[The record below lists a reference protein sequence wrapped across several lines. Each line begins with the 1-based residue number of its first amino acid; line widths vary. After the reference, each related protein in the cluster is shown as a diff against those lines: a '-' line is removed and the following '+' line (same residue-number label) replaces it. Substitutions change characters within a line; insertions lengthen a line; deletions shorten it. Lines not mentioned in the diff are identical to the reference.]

1 MTVRFN
7 PDLYAG
13 LVSGLNTNNAQQSQA
28 LQELSTGRRVNQPSD
43 DPQATAAV
51 INIHWQTA
59 QVDQYAQS
67 INNIQ
72 GFVQTADSTLSS
84 VVTSLNQAISLG
96 VQAGDGTLSST
107 NRADLAT
114 QIQSVA
120 QQVLS
125 LANTSYQGTYIFAG
139 TASGQPPYAAN
150 AASPSGVTYQGNGNA
165 KTAEIGP
172 GQTVTTNIPGSK
184 LFTDP
189 TSDVFAALTNLA
201 TAAQNNS
208 GVDTAVTQLRAA
220 FDHISSQRTQLGTA
234 SSQLTTASSFLAND
248 KVQLSTQENTAIGID
263 LAQAA
268 SDVQKALTQRSALL
282 AAGGQ
287 IQHTSLM
294 DYLQ

>member
-1 MTVRFN
+1 MTIRFN

-13 LVSGLNTNNAQQSQA
+13 VVDGLNTNNAQQSQA
-28 LQELSTGRRVNQPSD
+28 LQELSTGRRVSQPSD

-72 GFVQTADSTLSS
+72 GFLQTADSTLSS

-96 VQAGDGTLSST
+96 VQAGDGTLT
-107 NRADLAT
+107 GVNRANIAS
-114 QIQSVA
+114 QIQSVT
-120 QQVLS
+120 QQVLT

-139 TASGQPPYAAN
+139 TASGQPPYVAN
-150 AASPSGVTYQGNGNA
+150 AASPNGVTYQGNGNSNN
-165 KTAEIGP
+165 AEVGP
-172 GQTVTTNIPGSK
+172 GQTVVTNVPGSK
-184 LFTDP
+184 LFSDP
-189 TSDVFAALTNLA
+189 SADLFGALTNLA
-201 TAAQNNS
+201 QAAQTNT
-208 GVDTAVTQLRAA
+208 GVSAAVTQLKAA
-220 FDHISSQRTQLGTA
+220 FDHVSAQRTQIGSASQQVSTA
-234 SSQLTTASSFLAND
+234 ASFLSND
-248 KVQLSTQENTAIGID
+248 KVQLGTQENSTIGID
-263 LAQAA
+263 IAQAA

-287 IQHTSLM
+287 IQKTSLM